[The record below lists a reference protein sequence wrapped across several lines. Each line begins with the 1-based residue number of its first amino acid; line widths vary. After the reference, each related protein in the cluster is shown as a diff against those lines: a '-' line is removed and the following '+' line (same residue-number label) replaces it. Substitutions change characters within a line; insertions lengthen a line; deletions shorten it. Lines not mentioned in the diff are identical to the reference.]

1 MTTGL
6 ERGIGRKGLEMAS
19 REYLTKEDF
28 RYEMQHYATKE
39 DLAQLEARLVKWMV
53 GSTVA
58 ATGFAVLIERL
69 TT

>member
-1 MTTGL
+1 
-6 ERGIGRKGLEMAS
+6 MAS
-19 REYLTKEDF
+19 HEYLTKEDF
-28 RYEMQHYATKE
+28 RYEMQHHATKE

-53 GSTVA
+53 GLMVGATVA

>member
-1 MTTGL
+1 MN
-6 ERGIGRKGLEMAS
+6 GRNFPEMAS
-19 REYLTKEDF
+19 REYLTNEDF

-53 GSTVA
+53 GLMVGATAA

>member
-1 MTTGL
+1 
-6 ERGIGRKGLEMAS
+6 MATS
-19 REYLTKEDF
+19 DYLTKEDF

-53 GSTVA
+53 GLMVGATVA

-69 TT
+69 TS

>member
-1 MTTGL
+1 MQL
-6 ERGIGRKGLEMAS
+6 DMVA

-53 GSTVA
+53 GLMVGATMA